1 MTLLQPVFDN
11 SNIWNLFVFHIDVN
25 SFCGLSN
32 IVPHF
37 IIILAFLVQTSIF
50 CKFLQR
56 SVLRLKDGFLQRNPQ
71 RGFMSVSARCQLA
84 WLTQDH
90 FFFKFF
96 IEFVT
101 TLLLFYVLFFF
112 FWPWGM
118 WDLSPQP
125 GIEPALPAVEGEV
138 STTGPP
144 GKSQPKITLNQIQ
157 GLRIF
162 QRFQLA

>member
-1 MTLLQPVFDN
+1 MTLLQPLFDN
-11 SNIWNLFVFHIDVN
+11 SNIWNLFVFHIDVL
-25 SFCGLSN
+25 SFCGLS
-32 IVPHF
+32 IMVPHF

-112 FWPWGM
+112 GHEACGTLAPNQGSNLHFLQWK
-118 WDLSPQP
+118 
-125 GIEPALPAVEGEV
+125 V
-138 STTGPP
+138 
-144 GKSQPKITLNQIQ
+144 KSQRLDPQ
-157 GLRIF
+157 GSPSPRSL
-162 QRFQLA
+162 